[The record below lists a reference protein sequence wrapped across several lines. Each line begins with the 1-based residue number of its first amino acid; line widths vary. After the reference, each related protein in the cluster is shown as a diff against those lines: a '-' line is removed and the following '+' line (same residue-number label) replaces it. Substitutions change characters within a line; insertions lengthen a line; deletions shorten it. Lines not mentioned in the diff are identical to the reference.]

1 MKRIKLFCS
10 ALFLCTLFSLLGMAV
25 EPFTERLY
33 EGQSFAEYAGIAD
46 IPEVDGYSAYVYNV
60 ETGSVMYQKNSGGYR
75 VSGLYRQAHDG
86 YCGL

>member
-1 MKRIKLFCS
+1 MKRIKFFCS
-10 ALFLCTLFSLLGMAV
+10 ALFLCTLFSLLGTAV

-60 ETGSVMYQKNSGGYR
+60 ETGSYR
-75 VSGLYRQAHDG
+75 VPGFYRQAHDG